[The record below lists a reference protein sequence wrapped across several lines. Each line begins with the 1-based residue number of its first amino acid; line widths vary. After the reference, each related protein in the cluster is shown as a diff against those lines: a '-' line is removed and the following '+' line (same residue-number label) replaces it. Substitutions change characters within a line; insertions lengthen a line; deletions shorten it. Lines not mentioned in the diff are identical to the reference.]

1 MAKKGSGMLNMGWP
15 WFVTLILTII
25 PFTHWVLGAVTR
37 FMRGNILGGILNII
51 PIVGQIFWVIDLIT
65 VIIKKD
71 LVILIQ

>member
-71 LVILIQ
+71 LVVLA

>member
-65 VIIKKD
+65 VITKKD
-71 LVILIQ
+71 LVVLA